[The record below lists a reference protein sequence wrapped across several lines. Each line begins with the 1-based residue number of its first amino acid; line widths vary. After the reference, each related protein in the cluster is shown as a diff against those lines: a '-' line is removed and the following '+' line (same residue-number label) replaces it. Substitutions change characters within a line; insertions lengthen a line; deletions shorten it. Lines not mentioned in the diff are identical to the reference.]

1 MLAAL
6 ENGGIHRGDVVIIRY
21 EGPKGGPGMP
31 EMLTPTSALMG
42 AGLGAD
48 VALIT
53 DGRFSGGSHGFI
65 VGHVVPEAFEGGP
78 IALVQDGDMI
88 TMDAEKATIDVDVS
102 DDELAQRKSRWEQPA
117 AKCDRGIL
125 AKYIRCVAPASQGC
139 VTDE

>member
-1 MLAAL
+1 
-6 ENGGIHRGDVVIIRY
+6 
-21 EGPKGGPGMP
+21 MP

-78 IALVQDGDMI
+78 IALVEDGDVV
-88 TMDAEKATIDVDVS
+88 TIDSDEASIDVAVS
-102 DDELAQRKSRWEQPA
+102 DDVMAARRAAWQQPA
-117 AKCDRGIL
+117 PKRDRGIL

>member
-1 MLAAL
+1 
-6 ENGGIHRGDVVIIRY
+6 
-21 EGPKGGPGMP
+21 MP

-65 VGHVVPEAFEGGP
+65 VGHVVPEAFDGGP
-78 IALVQDGDMI
+78 IALVQDGDVI
-88 TMDAEKATIDVDVS
+88 TMDAEKATIDVGVS
-102 DDELAQRKSRWEQPA
+102 DAELAERKSRWEQPSP
-117 AKCDRGIL
+117 KCDRGIL